1 MQLMKACR
9 SDHPDRSDGWALR
22 PNFNAVDHEP
32 NIHGELAQA
41 LCTLMDEDGGTF
53 FGRARAPRVAPS
65 AIRVAPVMLE
75 IRSCLRAA
83 GGNYEL

>member
-1 MQLMKACR
+1 MKACR
-9 SDHPDRSDGWALR
+9 SDRPDRSDGWALR

-53 FGRARAPRVAPS
+53 FGRP
-65 AIRVAPVMLE
+65 
-75 IRSCLRAA
+75 RAA
-83 GGNYEL
+83 GGSVRDQGCTGDVGDKVVFARRRRMKL